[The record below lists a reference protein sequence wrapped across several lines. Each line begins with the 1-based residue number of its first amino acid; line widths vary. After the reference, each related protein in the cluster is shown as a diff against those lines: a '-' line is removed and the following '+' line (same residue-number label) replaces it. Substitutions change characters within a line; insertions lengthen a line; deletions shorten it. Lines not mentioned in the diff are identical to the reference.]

1 MKRLSLRSSVLFGAI
16 LWTTGLFALAG
27 IALNFAIIRHPEAPI
42 VFHAMFRH
50 GPGVLLFAVIC
61 MLVGL
66 LQVRQGLSPINRL
79 RDRLAGVRDG
89 RERRLDGQYPAEV
102 QPLVD
107 DLNTLIED
115 RERRVNRAMAKA
127 GDLAHGLK
135 TPLAILANEARLIGV
150 EAPDAA
156 AIIEQQIDRMRRQID
171 YHLAHARASAS
182 GAAPAA
188 RASVAEIVDGLSR
201 TLTRLHANA
210 GRSLVLKNGIGADHF
225 FRGQR
230 EDLEEMLGNILD
242 NAFKWARTRVA
253 IASSIDADAL
263 VIDVDDDGPGIP
275 AEMRDVV
282 LQRGV
287 KADEAAPG
295 SGLGLAIVRGLAE
308 IYGGSVTLSGSPLGG
323 ARARLR
329 LPHAD

>member
-1 MKRLSLRSSVLFGAI
+1 MSLRSSVLFGAI

-42 VFHAMFRH
+42 VFHATFRH
-50 GPGVLLFAVIC
+50 GPPVMLFAIIC

-79 RDRLAGVRDG
+79 RDRLTGVRDG
-89 RERRLDGQYPAEV
+89 RERRLDGVYPAEV

-135 TPLAILANEARLIGV
+135 TPLAILANEARLIGIG
-150 EAPDAA
+150 APGAA

-210 GRSLVLKNGIGADHF
+210 GRGLVMKDGINGDHF

-230 EDLEEMLGNILD
+230 EDLEEMLGNVLD
-242 NAFKWARTRVA
+242 NAFKWARSRVV
-253 IASSIDADAL
+253 ITSSIDAGAL

-275 AEMRDVV
+275 PEMREAV

-295 SGLGLAIVRGLAE
+295 SGLGLAIVRDLAE
-308 IYGGSVTLSGSPLGG
+308 IYGGSVTLMGSPLGG